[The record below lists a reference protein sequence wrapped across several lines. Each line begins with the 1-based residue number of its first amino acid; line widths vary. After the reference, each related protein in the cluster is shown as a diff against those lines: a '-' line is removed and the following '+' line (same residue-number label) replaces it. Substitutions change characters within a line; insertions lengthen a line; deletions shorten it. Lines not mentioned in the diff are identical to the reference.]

1 MVFASRLQQRAS
13 LQGALSNLQA
23 DYDALAIRC
32 DEEAEDAANAKARY
46 AKLEGEFMALK
57 GKFDGELAAKADEVE
72 ETR

>member
-1 MVFASRLQQRAS
+1 MVFASWLQQRAS

-57 GKFDGELAAKADEVE
+57 GKYDRELAAKADEVE